1 MSTKRTLTETEQQFV
16 TEAEAG
22 GFGLS
27 YDDEGKPFA
36 QGADKTGNLFSMDV
50 EERPDGEGSSLYF
63 LRG

>member
-1 MSTKRTLTETEQQFV
+1 MKTRTLTDLEKQFV

-27 YDDEGKPFA
+27 YDDDGKPYA

-50 EERPDGEGSSLYF
+50 EEKSDGEGSSLYF
-63 LRG
+63 IR